1 MVLWKL
7 IIIFACVSIAEEN
20 DWLNHKPYLG
30 RIFQWLQTKV
40 FFSLSRSIYHIDGL
54 HVYGTIFIAHN
65 ISWEIC
71 VTGIRSTLD
80 SLHYIACNNFQ
91 GATWNTLV
99 LNIWGIS
106 LTARIA
112 NLVFARE
119 ITFTSSC
126 LFYPNIF
133 KCI

>member
-7 IIIFACVSIAEEN
+7 IIIFACMSIAEEN
-20 DWLNHKPYLG
+20 DRLNHKPYLG

-54 HVYGTIFIAHN
+54 HVYDTIFIAHN

-91 GATWNTLV
+91 GATWSTFV
-99 LNIWGIS
+99 LNIYS
-106 LTARIA
+106 
-112 NLVFARE
+112 
-119 ITFTSSC
+119 
-126 LFYPNIF
+126 NIF
-133 KCI
+133 DSKDYQFSFCKRSNFYFFMPILSKHF